1 MERRPCV
8 LVADDSAASRTALA
22 EMLRQLGYSVEE
34 AQDGF
39 EALAKLKR
47 DVDIVLLDVVMP
59 GMDGF
64 EVARRIRQDP
74 KSALLPIVMVTGLAG
89 REDRLRAVE
98 AGAND
103 FIAKPVDFT
112 ELRVRV
118 SSLLKLKEAQDALR
132 RHQAELEETVA
143 RRTAAL
149 QEALEEASKAHRRT
163 REAYIDTVF
172 RLALV
177 AEYKDKGTGAHI
189 RRIGELCAVIGQA
202 LHLSPE
208 EVEVLRLASQMHDV
222 GKMGIPDPILL
233 KPGPLNP
240 QEWSIM
246 KRHTVYGRHILQGSP
261 SDLLEVGSVIALSH
275 HEKWDGSGYP
285 SGLSGEDIPIWG
297 RICAVADC
305 FDAMTME
312 RPYKPALDS
321 EFAREEVAK
330 GAGVH
335 FDPQVVEAF
344 LSNFDAILEVQQR
357 YSQPGETLPNEGGG
371 VRQKDRSTPRG
382 VDGH

>member
-39 EALAKLKR
+39 EALAKLKL

-222 GKMGIPDPILL
+222 GKMGIPDQILL
-233 KPGPLNP
+233 KPGPLNSD
-240 QEWSIM
+240 EWSIM

-371 VRQKDRSTPRG
+371 VRQKDRSTRRG